1 MSLGNSEAVRKGNAR
16 EAARAPRT
24 PSPAK
29 ETAEQRV
36 AETPEARTKP
46 PAKRAPSEYE
56 ERAEDLRRAIP
67 GISDQTISELLEPY
81 KLEK

>member
-1 MSLGNSEAVRKGNAR
+1 MSTLGNSEAVRRGNAK
-16 EAARAPRT
+16 EARAPRR
-24 PSPAK
+24 PSPAE

-36 AETPEARTKP
+36 AETPERREAKP
-46 PAKRAPSEYE
+46 VKRGLSPYE

-67 GISDQTISELLEPY
+67 GIPDQTISELLEPY